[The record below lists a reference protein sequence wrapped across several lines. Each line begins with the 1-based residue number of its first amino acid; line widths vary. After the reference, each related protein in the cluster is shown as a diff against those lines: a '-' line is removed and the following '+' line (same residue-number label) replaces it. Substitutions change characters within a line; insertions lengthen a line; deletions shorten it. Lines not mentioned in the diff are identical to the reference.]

1 MSNYREKEA
10 ERENQNY
17 VISAEYQV
25 LKLMIEYPE
34 LDYFDVTEN
43 SFLHKIARALFN
55 SILILEE
62 SDEKINEGSILRVGN
77 SIYDKID
84 MQTVKYL
91 FSFEVDPS
99 SHRQA
104 IKTLSESSKKFKL
117 EMKATELKTMIE
129 SNDPL
134 DQNFA
139 LTVLSQMQDIVI
151 LDVNDKSNITLE
163 QLCDTYKE
171 ELILRKE
178 GRSYPFSDSWLND
191 NLTRKGAPGQII
203 LLAGGTGTGKSAY
216 CLEMINGD
224 INLGYPAI
232 YFCLEMDQ
240 ISTMDRLISRRTG
253 IPINDWY
260 KSGNDMDSLLDK
272 LEEERKD
279 LINKPFWLIDDV
291 VSLPQIQNKI
301 KEFKAKYKVQ
311 YLRVYIDLITMVPE
325 FMNTRRGGTIAGA
338 MELSINQLLAT
349 MKKENAC
356 GICVAQ
362 FNREP
367 DAVRITEPDQI
378 GNLRPGLHHVKN
390 SHALGERA
398 RTVLGC
404 FRPKYLLGRMFPEN
418 EEVELMADEFQ
429 VQILKQSQ
437 GSTGQ
442 IGHYLFDGPTM
453 TLTLRAPEDLE
464 EEDSE
469 EGTVNIAY

>member
-1 MSNYREKEA
+1 MSNFKDKEP
-10 ERENQNY
+10 ERENQSY
-17 VISAEYQV
+17 VVSAEYQV
-25 LKLMIEYPE
+25 LKLMIKYPE
-34 LDYFDVTEN
+34 LDYFDITEN
-43 SFLHKIARALFN
+43 SFPHKIARALFN
-55 SILILEE
+55 AILMLEE
-62 SDEKINEGSILRVGN
+62 NNEQVNEGSLLRVGN

-84 MQTVKYL
+84 IATVNYL
-91 FSFEVDPS
+91 FSFTVDPS
-99 SHRQA
+99 SHREA
-104 IKTLSESSKKFKL
+104 IKTLSEASKKFKL
-117 EMKATELKTMIE
+117 EMKSTELKAMIE

-139 LTVLSQMQDIVI
+139 LNVLAQMQDIVI
-151 LDVNDKSNITLE
+151 LDINDKSNITLE

-171 ELILRKE
+171 ELLLRKE
-178 GRSYPFSDSWLND
+178 GRSYPFSDEWLNE

-224 INLGYPAI
+224 INLDYPAI

-253 IPINDWY
+253 IPINEWY
-260 KSGNDMDSLLDK
+260 QKGVGMDILLEK

-279 LINKPFWLIDDV
+279 LSGKPFWLIDDV

-301 KEFKAKYKVQ
+301 KEFKVKYKVP

-367 DAVRITEPDQI
+367 DAVRITDIDQV

-404 FRPKYLLGRMFPEN
+404 FRPKYMLKRMFPEN
-418 EEVELMADEFQ
+418 EEVDLMVDEFQ

-437 GSTGQ
+437 GATGH

-464 EEDSE
+464 ESDSE
-469 EGTVNIAY
+469 EGTENIQY